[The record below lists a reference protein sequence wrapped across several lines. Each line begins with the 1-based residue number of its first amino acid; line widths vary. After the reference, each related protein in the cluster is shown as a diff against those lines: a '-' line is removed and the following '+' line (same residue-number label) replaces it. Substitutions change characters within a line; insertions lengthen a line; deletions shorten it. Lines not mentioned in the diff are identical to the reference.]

1 MRRLLPFLILHVS
14 ALGVAPVRR
23 LPPSQHADNRLPR
36 HHTPPSPLT
45 SLLALEEL
53 GLARHRVLGR
63 GGRRMARLRLRGGER
78 RQHQRHQRH
87 QYPSPHK
94 DAGIPDPDSASAN
107 RHETARIVPPTKK
120 MELMGAF
127 NSATYGKPEPLPKG
141 SAYMQPD
148 YPSKRYEYEY
158 AKGVHDVDSGTA
170 PHQFP
175 WAMDYKCT
183 SWAQRGDACCLIE
196 GVVARCLELRCIAA
210 CACAL
215 ARARSSYPDPT
226 ACK

>member
-23 LPPSQHADNRLPR
+23 LPPSRHADNRLPR

-196 GVVARCLELRCIAA
+196 GVAARC
-210 CACAL
+210 
-215 ARARSSYPDPT
+215 
-226 ACK
+226 

>member
-1 MRRLLPFLILHVS
+1 MLLLLILVVVPS
-14 ALGVAPVRR
+14 ALGIMPVQRALSSER
-23 LPPSQHADNRLPR
+23 ATSGLPR
-36 HHTPPSPLT
+36 HHTPPYPLT

-53 GLARHRVLGR
+53 GLARHRVLVH
-63 GGRRMARLRLRGGER
+63 GGGRMARLRLRGGER
-78 RQHQRHQRH
+78 RQHQRH

-183 SWAQRGDACCLIE
+183 SWAKRRQMRRGCLLLDRM
-196 GVVARCLELRCIAA
+196 RCGGL
-210 CACAL
+210 
-215 ARARSSYPDPT
+215 
-226 ACK
+226 